1 MKLLRVAIALP
12 VVLVA
17 IAGSLPASAATTS
30 QCLSSMSRLPAMGKE
45 TGFVGVTLSPNH
57 RDVVPNFRIN
67 PALCQGAVFAI
78 GISRRDGSQFRNA
91 NATYDR
97 STGWVRATH
106 RLGWADTGDWTIR
119 QIAVSWNGQG
129 AVRLLDPAK
138 QSSVA
143 RVKRASVLTAYP
155 TGRFTADKNNVLQVG
170 GYLKAYNSKGGLSP
184 LPGQL
189 VELQGRRY
197 GWELEYG
204 VMNDFVTKSTGRWG
218 AGIDFGFK
226 YPQQIRVIFRSRYQ
240 TIANDFTYMGVGTG
254 HP

>member
-1 MKLLRVAIALP
+1 MKLLRFAVALP
-12 VVLVA
+12 VVLAAVT
-17 IAGSLPASAATTS
+17 GTVGTLPASAAPS
-30 QCLSSMSRLPAMGKE
+30 HQCLSSMSRLPAMGQE

-57 RDVVPNFRIN
+57 RNVVPNFRIN

-91 NATYDR
+91 NASFDP

-129 AVRLLDPAK
+129 AVRSLDPAK
-138 QSSVA
+138 QTSVA

-155 TGRFTADKNNVLQVG
+155 TGKFQADNNDVLWVG

-184 LPGQL
+184 LPWQL

-197 GWELEYG
+197 GWGGEYG
-204 VMNDFVTKSTGRWG
+204 VVNDFESTSTGRWG
-218 AGIDFGFK
+218 GGSTSATST
-226 YPQQIRVIFRSRYQ
+226 RRRS
-240 TIANDFTYMGVGTG
+240 A
-254 HP
+254 